1 MRKLLKDINGKNNS
15 NSNSVIIMDGLVI
28 LLLAVMIFLI
38 VEIASFV
45 SHSHG
50 VHATTAHT
58 IGDASGLFSILL
70 ALIAFAATMAV
81 IIPYVISKNMSENII
96 GAKVE
101 DVFKQQKAETG
112 KKFEDVISDLRWAES
127 HLSRMIGFML
137 LRAGLESKEQ
147 LMKNQANPEDEKLVK
162 LTKYMNDNPLP
173 NPYWAI
179 GWSAKALIRYIRAE
193 ETRHGLEA
201 FRKDCINCIMISTV
215 CIEIE
220 YDSNDSND
228 DNINRII
235 RAYTDL
241 FDVFQFASNKRGKI
255 VIDEIDDHKNELLEC
270 LKSLKNKSIQLL
282 AKKKSQSEAEA
293 EFIDKVAAKAKY
305 KEYEHK
311 KS

>member
-1 MRKLLKDINGKNNS
+1 
-15 NSNSVIIMDGLVI
+15 MDGLVI

-38 VEIASFV
+38 VEIASYV

-50 VHATTAHT
+50 VHATTAYT

-101 DVFKQQKAETG
+101 DVFKQQKDETE
-112 KKFEDVISDLRWAES
+112 KKFDDIISDLRWAES
-127 HLSRMIGFML
+127 HLSRMIGYML
-137 LRAGLESKEQ
+137 LRTGLDKIPQ
-147 LMKNQANPEDEKLVK
+147 MKNPANPEDGKLDK
-162 LTKYMNDNPLP
+162 LTQYSKDNPLP

-215 CIEIE
+215 CIEC
-220 YDSNDSND
+220 DSNDSND

-255 VIDEIDDHKNELLEC
+255 VIDEIDDCKNELLGC
-270 LKSLKNKSIQLL
+270 LKSLNDKSIKLL
-282 AKKKSQSEAEA
+282 AEKKSQSEAET
-293 EFIDKVAAKAKY
+293 EFINKVAAKAKY

-311 KS
+311 KISSQEEFIDYYKEWCRCNVDKKRF

>member
-1 MRKLLKDINGKNNS
+1 MQKLKLMRKLLKDINGKNNS

-58 IGDASGLFSILL
+58 IGDASDLFSILL

-101 DVFKQQKAETG
+101 DVFKQQKDETE
-112 KKFEDVISDLRWAES
+112 KKFDDIISDLRWAES

-147 LMKNQANPEDEKLVK
+147 LMKNQANPEDEKLEKLEK

-220 YDSNDSND
+220 
-228 DNINRII
+228 
-235 RAYTDL
+235 
-241 FDVFQFASNKRGKI
+241 
-255 VIDEIDDHKNELLEC
+255 
-270 LKSLKNKSIQLL
+270 
-282 AKKKSQSEAEA
+282 
-293 EFIDKVAAKAKY
+293 
-305 KEYEHK
+305 
-311 KS
+311 